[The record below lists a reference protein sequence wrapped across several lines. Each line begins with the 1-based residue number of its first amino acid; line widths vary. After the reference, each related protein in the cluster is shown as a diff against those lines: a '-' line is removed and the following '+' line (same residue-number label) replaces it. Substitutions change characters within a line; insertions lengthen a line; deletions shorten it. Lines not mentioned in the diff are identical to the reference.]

1 MSSNEVSTVAED
13 ELKPICE
20 DHELKGKRLSTRLRN
35 EVKEEVE
42 ILVKKYGISPKL
54 VTIIVGDDEGSKLYV
69 RMKHKASNKAGI
81 LSEHYDLPES
91 TSQKELLELIYKLDD
106 DKAVHGILVQLPLP
120 KPIDEKLIIGAINPL
135 KDVDGFSPTNVY
147 RLFYGGEDLSAAT
160 PHGIVRMLD
169 RIGWNDLSGKHAVI
183 INRSTIV
190 GKPLIMLLLNRNAT
204 VTVCHSRTK
213 DLPSFTRQADVL
225 VTAIGRRTSNDD
237 PFFISEDMVKEG
249 AVVIDVATPHGDVDF
264 EKVKKKALCV
274 TPVPGGVGPMTIA
287 MLLEN
292 VTAAYKAQMV

>member
-1 MSSNEVSTVAED
+1 MYMSNDDV
-13 ELKPICE
+13 KPICE
-20 DHELKGKRLSTRLRN
+20 DHVLKGKRLSNRLRT
-35 EVKEEVE
+35 EIQDEVE
-42 ILVKKYGISPKL
+42 QLVKKHGSPPKL
-54 VTIIVGDDEGSKLYV
+54 ATVLVGEDEGSQMYI
-69 RMKHKASNKAGI
+69 RMKHKASEKAGI
-81 LSEHYDLPES
+81 LSEHHDLPEE
-91 TSQKELLELIYKLDD
+91 TTQDELLGLIQQLNNDHS
-106 DKAVHGILVQLPLP
+106 VHGILVQLPLP
-120 KPIDEKLIIGAINPL
+120 KHIDEKTIIGAIAPL

-160 PHGIVRMLD
+160 PHGIVTMLD

-183 INRSTIV
+183 INRSMIV

-249 AVVIDVATPHGDVDF
+249 AVVIDVSTPYGDVDF
-264 EKVKKKALCV
+264 EKVKGKAQCV

-287 MLLEN
+287 MLLKN
-292 VTAAYKAQMV
+292 VVAAFIAQVAG